1 MYVAT
6 ILFFNIIFLH
16 AHTLFAAVHRLPDS
30 IEEEGFRFSHIHTCI
45 ASSLLHHYLT
55 GDHVMLL

>member
-6 ILFFNIIFLH
+6 ILFFNIVFLH
-16 AHTLFAAVHRLPDS
+16 IHTLFAEVHRLPDS
-30 IEEEGFRFSHIHTCI
+30 IEEEGFGLSLIHTCI
-45 ASSLLHHYLT
+45 ASLLHHCLT